1 VRPAPRV
8 LNVNHIFLPLQF
20 ANLGYVVL
28 VQVILSVLVAIQ
40 TQKYAKTLFVDLV
53 ILTLTVHHFQG
64 RPIARLVEYALHIKI
79 HMNQF

>member
-1 VRPAPRV
+1 
-8 LNVNHIFLPLQF
+8 
-20 ANLGYVVL
+20 VL
-28 VQVILSVLVAIQ
+28 VVIQ
-40 TQKYAKTLFVDLV
+40 TQKFAKTLFVDLV